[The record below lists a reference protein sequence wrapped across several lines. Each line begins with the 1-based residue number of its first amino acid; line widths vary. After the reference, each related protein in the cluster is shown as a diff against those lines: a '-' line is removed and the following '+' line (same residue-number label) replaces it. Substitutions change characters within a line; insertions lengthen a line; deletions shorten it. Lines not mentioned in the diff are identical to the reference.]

1 MVTRELA
8 EDGYSG
14 IEVRVT
20 PMCKEIIIRVTRTQ
34 NVVGEKGCRISK
46 LTSVVQ
52 KRFNFRENG
61 VELYTEKVIN
71 RGLCAMAHA

>member
-1 MVTRELA
+1 MPLPLKKYTKPNGMLTRELA
-8 EDGYSG
+8 EDGYSS

-20 PMCKEIIIRVTRTQ
+20 PMRKEIIICTTCTQ

-52 KRFNFRENG
+52 KA
-61 VELYTEKVIN
+61 VPLP
-71 RGLCAMAHA
+71 